1 MRFATRLGLQRT
13 FNLSCSNE
21 TVVNAFLAVASKC
34 VRCQIRPRFSSG
46 CSVAI
51 HAWRVLVLA
60 SLIAAPLAGQDLPSG
75 IPESSPTNHA
85 EESAPPLNRFGK
97 DLAYNFGALFSKDN
111 LRPAI
116 IGTLVT
122 SAAIPADRPVRDFFA
137 DMNRAGRLDAIGK
150 QLGKSQLIGPAI
162 GVSLLISRTTENAR
176 FQRFTYS
183 LAQGFVVNNAVTAG
197 IKVATQRR
205 RPDNSDRFSFPSGH
219 TSNSF
224 MWATVVSREYGW
236 KAGAPAYVL
245 AAYVGSSRLQSRK
258 HNLTDVI
265 AGATLG
271 YIIGRT
277 VTRDPA
283 ARRPKRV
290 NWNVVVPHGGG
301 AAMRIGIRAW

>member
-1 MRFATRLGLQRT
+1 MLLAAGVAAARARNSCRRFAE
-13 FNLSCSNE
+13 NHE
-21 TVVNAFLAVASKC
+21 ALARGRRVLL
-34 VRCQIRPRFSSG
+34 
-46 CSVAI
+46 VAI
-51 HAWRVLVLA
+51 
-60 SLIAAPLAGQDLPSG
+60 LIAAPLAGQDPPSR
-75 IPESSPTNHA
+75 IQPSSASDHA
-85 EESAPPLNRFGK
+85 EESAPPLKRFPK
-97 DLAYNFGALFSKDN
+97 DLVHNFGALFSKEN

-122 SAAIPADRPVRDFFA
+122 SAAIPADPSVRDFFA
-137 DMNRAGRLDAIGK
+137 DTNRAGRLDALGK
-150 QLGKSQLIGPAI
+150 QVGKSQLLGPAI
-162 GVSLLISRTTENAR
+162 GVSFLVSRVTDNPR

-183 LAQGFVVNNAVTAG
+183 LAQGFVVNNTVTAG

-205 RPDNSDRFSFPSGH
+205 RPDNADRFSFPSGH

-236 KAGAPAYVL
+236 KAGAPAYAL

-283 ARRPKRV
+283 ARRLKRV
-290 NWNVVVPHGGG
+290 NWNVAVPPGGG
-301 AAMRIGIRAW
+301 AAMYIGIRAW